1 MKTTLSMK
9 KLSLFIVSVVI
20 LSACNPLNKMA
31 KYAES
36 VKYEV
41 NPSPIEMH
49 GDSVELN
56 MTGKFPPE
64 YFHKLVSVVAT
75 PSLVNEAG
83 ESVKQFKTVKFIG
96 TDVEGDGQ
104 KVDFTKGGTVT
115 YNDKVAYSDNMEMG
129 KLVLKVEA
137 AFKSK
142 KKELG
147 SFDIG
152 YGTVITPKLVKADEK
167 PILGKDKFNRITPK
181 SIDGQ
186 INFLI
191 NSASVRSTELRGDDI
206 KAMKD
211 FIAEGV
217 EKEWNFKGVSSS
229 AYASPDGE
237 LSLNENLAD
246 DRAKTASKA
255 IGQMLSRKKVEAAKA
270 EGFFKNEGKGEDWDG
285 FKSAMTKSD
294 IKDKDLIIRILEMYP
309 DVNKREQE
317 IKNLA
322 ETYLV
327 VKDDILPTL
336 RRSQLTINAEEV
348 GYSDEEIKQ
357 LASSNPSELNV
368 EELLYAATLTDKE
381 DEKMKIYKTAKAQF
395 AQDWR
400 GPNNVGYMLMLQ
412 NKISDAKAEFD
423 AAAKLDNNSIVNN
436 NLGIIAKLSGDLD
449 KAKEHYAKASGAGPE
464 VGYNLGIINI
474 MEGDYDDAKSNFGST
489 KSFNAALAVLLA
501 GDNEAAISNVEA
513 SDEKEEALAYY
524 LKAVAGARSGNKEL
538 VINNL
543 KSAFAKDNNLKAKA
557 KRDAEFLD
565 MKSDSDFQGLVN

>member
-1 MKTTLSMK
+1 MK
-9 KLSLFIVSVVI
+9 KLSLFIVSIVL

-75 PSLVNEAG
+75 PNLVNEAG

-96 TDVEGDGQ
+96 NEVEGDGQ

-115 YNDKVAYSDNMEMG
+115 YNDKVAYNDNMEMG

-137 AFKSK
+137 AFKNK

-167 PILGKDKFNRITPK
+167 PILGKDKFQRITPK

-186 INFLI
+186 INYLI
-191 NSASVRSTELRGDDI
+191 NSANVRSSELKEDDI
-206 KAMKD
+206 KALKA
-211 FIAEGV
+211 FIEEGV
-217 EKEWNFKGVSSS
+217 EKEWNFKSVNSS

-246 DRAKTASKA
+246 NRAKSASKA
-255 IGQMLSRKKVEAAKA
+255 IDRMMRRNKVEAAKA
-270 EGFFKNEGKGEDWDG
+270 DEFYKNEGKGEDWDG
-285 FKSAMTKSD
+285 FKKQMQASD

-309 DVNKREQE
+309 DVTKREQE

-327 VKDDILPTL
+327 IKDDILPGL

-348 GYSDEEIKQ
+348 GYSDAEITQ

-381 DEKMKIYKTAKAQF
+381 DEKMKIYQTVKKQF
-395 AQDWR
+395 AEDWR

-412 NKISDAKAEFD
+412 NKISDAKAEFE
-423 AAAKLDNNSIVNN
+423 AALKLDNNSIVNN
-436 NLGIIAKLSGDLD
+436 NMGIIAKLSGDIA
-449 KAKEHYAKASGAGPE
+449 KAKEHYAKAAGAGPE

-474 MEGDYDDAKSNFGST
+474 IEGDYDDASNNFGST
-489 KSFNAALAVLLA
+489 KSFNAALALLLN
-501 GDNEAAISNVEA
+501 GDAEKAISNIEA
-513 SDEKEEALAYY
+513 SEEKEDAMSYY
-524 LKAVAGARSGNKEL
+524 LKAVAGARSGNKEV

-543 KSAFAKDNNLKAKA
+543 KSAISKDNNLKAKA
-557 KRDAEFLD
+557 KRNAEFLD
-565 MKSDSDFQGLVN
+565 MKSDTDFQGVVN

>member
-1 MKTTLSMK
+1 MK
-9 KLSLFIVSVVI
+9 KLSLFILSIVL

-83 ESVKQFKTVKFIG
+83 EPVKQFKSVKFIG
-96 TDVEGDGQ
+96 NEVEGDGQ

-115 YNDKVAYSDNMEMG
+115 YNDKVAYNDNMEMG

-137 AFKSK
+137 AFKNK

-167 PILGKDKFNRITPK
+167 PILGKDQFQRITPK

-186 INFLI
+186 INYLI
-191 NSASVRSTELRGDDI
+191 NSANVRSSELREDDI
-206 KAMKD
+206 KALKA
-211 FIAEGV
+211 FIEEGV

-246 DRAKTASKA
+246 NRAKSASKA
-255 IGQMLSRKKVEAAKA
+255 INRMMRRNKVEAAKA
-270 EGFFKNEGKGEDWDG
+270 DDFYKNEGKGEDWDG
-285 FKSAMTKSD
+285 FKKQMQASD

-309 DVNKREQE
+309 DVTKREQE

-327 VKDDILPTL
+327 IKDDILPGL

-357 LASSNPSELNV
+357 LASSNPSELNI

-381 DEKMKIYKTAKAQF
+381 DEKMKIYQTAKKQF
-395 AQDWR
+395 DEDWR

-412 NKISDAKAEFD
+412 NKISDAKAEFE
-423 AAAKLDNNSIVNN
+423 AAMKLDNNSIVNN
-436 NLGIIAKLSGDLD
+436 NMGIIAKLSGDLA
-449 KAKEHYAKASGAGPE
+449 KAKEYYSKAAGAGPE

-474 MEGDYDDAKSNFGST
+474 IEGDYEDASNNFGST
-489 KSFNAALAVLLA
+489 KSFNAALAILLN
-501 GDNEAAISNVEA
+501 GDAEKAISNIEA
-513 SDEKEEALAYY
+513 SEEKDDALSYY
-524 LKAVAGARSGNKEL
+524 LKAVAGARSGNKDV

-543 KSAFAKDNNLKAKA
+543 KSAISKDNNLKAKA

-565 MKSDSDFQGLVN
+565 MKSDADFQGVVN